1 MSVGVVEQSDG
12 EDCVFAADEVERR
25 AGGGSRC
32 LCLISI
38 DQRRPQMH

>member
-1 MSVGVVEQSDG
+1 MSVGVLEQSDG
-12 EDCVFAADEVERR
+12 EGCVFAADEVECQ

-32 LCLISI
+32 LCLTSI